1 MQARISM
8 DFGDRTAKLRKE
20 KGLSRDELGKLIGT
34 SGPIMGRYER
44 GAMKPSI
51 EIATKIA
58 QALNISLDYLVG
70 NTDLLL
76 DSSILKRIQDIQ
88 KLKEEE
94 KSHVFA
100 MLDAFLLKAN
110 IKDNLASS

>member
-1 MQARISM
+1 M
-8 DFGDRTAKLRKE
+8 DFGERAAKLRKE

-34 SGPIMGRYER
+34 SGPIVGRYER
-44 GAMKPSI
+44 GDMKPSI

-58 QALNISLDYLVG
+58 SALQVSMDYLVG

-76 DSSILKRIQDIQ
+76 DSSLLKRIQDIQ
-88 KLKEEE
+88 RLKDED

-100 MLDAFLLKAN
+100 MLDAFLLKSN
-110 IKDNLASS
+110 ITDKLTSHS

>member
-1 MQARISM
+1 MGM
-8 DFGDRTAKLRKE
+8 DFGERTARLRKE
-20 KGLSRDELGKLIGT
+20 KGLSREELGKLIGT
-34 SGPIMGRYER
+34 SGPIVGRYER

-58 QALNISLDYLVG
+58 KALNVSLNYLVG

-76 DSSILKRIQDIQ
+76 DSSVLKRIQDIQ
-88 KLKEEE
+88 KLKEED

-100 MLDAFLLKAN
+100 MLDAFLLKSN
-110 IKDNLASS
+110 IKDNLVGS